1 MHSRRART
9 WISASAGASS
19 GVALLTENRSN
30 ASSHSYFRKPI
41 NSPSVPVSEPSK
53 IRNVAVVGHSGTGKT
68 SLVEAIL
75 FQAGATN
82 RLGAVEQG
90 TTVADWDEDEHKR
103 QMSLAAAIC
112 HAQWQDRKLNLIDA
126 PGDPGF
132 QADGIAAL
140 RVVEGALFVLNGV
153 NGVEVQTTRL
163 WDRSEQLG
171 LSRVLFVNML
181 DRERADFFAVLD
193 QVREQFSKKCAA
205 VQIPIGHEHELTGIV
220 DLFHMRAYMS
230 PEGGREGDPV
240 DIPDEIAAQAASY
253 REQLVDAVVETDE
266 ALMERYLE
274 EGEVSGEELAA
285 ALKNAVSNDDL
296 FPVLC
301 GSATKNLGTTGLL
314 DLLVEGVPSPAKK
327 PLDLGIEANGAAAFV
342 WKTVADPF
350 AGRINVFRVLSG
362 SVGSDSNLVNPR
374 TKGKER
380 FSQLLLLQGKEHS
393 PADVL
398 QAGDIGAVAKLKDVM
413 TGDLLVEKDDASEAP
428 ALDFPQPVMSFAI
441 TPKAK
446 GDEEK
451 MATALRRLAEEDPTL
466 VLRRD
471 DQTGEQLLAGLSQI
485 HVEVAV
491 DRLHRRFGVDVDL
504 HQPRVPYLE
513 TIRKE
518 SRAQGRYKKQT
529 GGRGQFGDCHIVL
542 EPLAGHQ
549 GYEFVDKIV
558 GGVIPQGFRPAV
570 DKGIQE
576 AMARGELAGAP
587 VQGVRVVLVDGSY
600 HNVDSSEMAFKIAGS
615 MAFKAAYEKA
625 NPVLLEPIMTLEA
638 TVPDDAVGAVN
649 GDLNSRRG
657 RLHGMEPRGGMT
669 SIKAE
674 VPMAEVLTY
683 SQSLTSLTGGRGDY
697 ALGFLRYEEV
707 RPHIAQKIIQTA
719 QKEREEAKAS

>member
-1 MHSRRART
+1 M
-9 WISASAGASS
+9 
-19 GVALLTENRSN
+19 
-30 ASSHSYFRKPI
+30 
-41 NSPSVPVSEPSK
+41 
-53 IRNVAVVGHSGTGKT
+53 
-68 SLVEAIL
+68 L
-75 FQAGATN
+75 FQSGATN

-90 TTVADWDEDEHKR
+90 TTVADWDEDEQKR
-103 QMSLAAAIC
+103 QMSLAAAVC
-112 HAQWQDRKLNLIDA
+112 HAEWQDRKLNLIDA

-132 QADGIAAL
+132 QADSIAAL

-181 DRERADFFAVLD
+181 DRERADFFVVLD
-193 QVREQFSKKCAA
+193 QVREQFSKKCVA
-205 VQIPIGHEHELTGIV
+205 VQIPIGHEHELKGIV

-230 PEGGREGDPV
+230 PEGDREGDPV
-240 DIPDEIAAQAASY
+240 DIPEEIAAQAASY

-491 DRLHRRFGVDVDL
+491 DRLHRRFSVDVDL

-587 VQGVRVVLVDGSY
+587 VQGVRVLLVDGSY

-625 NPVLLEPIMTLEA
+625 DPVLLEPIMSLEA

-707 RPHIAQKIIQTA
+707 PTHIAQKIIETA